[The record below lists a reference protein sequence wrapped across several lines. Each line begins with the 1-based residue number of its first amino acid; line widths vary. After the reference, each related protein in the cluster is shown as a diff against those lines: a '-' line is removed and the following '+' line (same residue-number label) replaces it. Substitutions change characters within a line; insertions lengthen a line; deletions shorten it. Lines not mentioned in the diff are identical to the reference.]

1 MLAEQATVLSQQD
14 PRDVVELFS
23 RHMGFIFQATL
34 EDPKLLRTFQ
44 KLLDSPC
51 HRQFASVLLQFLL
64 DERMGSLRRPESKAT
79 PLPPFPPS
87 SQSTIMLSPS
97 RYGPPVN
104 TQLLVFR

>member
-1 MLAEQATVLSQQD
+1 MQD

-23 RHMGFIFQATL
+23 RHMGFIFKATL

-64 DERMGSLRRPESKAT
+64 NERMGSLRRPESKAT
-79 PLPPFPPS
+79 PPPLLPE
-87 SQSTIMLSPS
+87 MK
-97 RYGPPVN
+97 
-104 TQLLVFR
+104 